1 MMESL
6 MSILRKCIASVMA
19 SSISIMMIPALALA
33 CGDHATGDAAPKL
46 LDKSSIP
53 ASAFRYVN
61 KPTETDKATAAA
73 PTASAVPAPT
83 LPVGPPR

>member
-1 MMESL
+1 
-6 MSILRKCIASVMA
+6 MSILCKCIASIMA
-19 SSISIMMIPALALA
+19 SFILITMKPTLASA
-33 CGDHATGDAAPKL
+33 CGDHAAGHAALML

-61 KPTETDKATAAA
+61 KPTEADKATAAA